1 MTVKEKAQKAIL
13 KNPALS
19 NKEIAAICGT
29 TAGTVTDIRVRM
41 RKAGLLPKLPA
52 GWRRKEPV
60 AKMSAKPAPVQT
72 PAEEIK
78 PSLKA
83 LLKTK
88 KKYTIESLSDHFNT
102 GVGNIRAALEG
113 LKAEGFNVVIK
124 DGHAAVTSEI
134 PKAAATVLDVRKM
147 STGFFK
153 FGAIGDNH
161 MGSKYERLDVLNALY
176 DLYEKEG
183 VKVVYNT
190 GNWIDGEARF
200 NTHDLK
206 IHGMDNQLDYFIEKY
221 PRRKGITTYFVAG
234 DDHEGWYTQREG
246 VDIGKAAELRA
257 RAAGRTDL
265 VYLGYMEADVV
276 LPAKNGQTI
285 IRVLHPGGGSS
296 YAVSYSVQK
305 IIESYQGGEKP
316 HVLLLGHY
324 HKADYIYNRGVH
336 AIQTGCFIGNTKIQT
351 SSGIKKIKDIQIG
364 DMVLTHLNRYRHV
377 TSLMKPRKA
386 ADFWRLNYGRKNR
399 QDQTITATSEHPFL
413 VERNGVKQWLPIRLV
428 IPGDRV
434 FILPANCKLTGEK
447 IPYWMRL
454 SKNANPMNSPEIRE
468 KLSAVRGGFKKKRTR
483 AGSGHTHLD
492 RDILPFCDKM
502 KAEGWEMVP
511 VGAGVIPDAIGYKD
525 GKIVAFEVERRTG
538 KMLEFKQKK
547 YEGSKILDFVDDV
560 QWISISEPKEQF
572 RSFYELDES
581 GFVKVEVFSCEP
593 CDISKRQR
601 KCETVY
607 NFEVEED
614 NSYVAGNVVVHNCT
628 QDQSPFMRKKKLAAH
643 LGGWI
648 IEMATDDNGAV
659 TRFKQEFMPFYDNGY
674 YQKWAYKWK

>member
-1 MTVKEKAQKAIL
+1 MTVKEKVQKAIL

-19 NKEIAAICGT
+19 NKEISAICDT
-29 TAGTVTDIRVRM
+29 TAANVNRIRCEM
-41 RKAGLLPKLPA
+41 RKTGKLPEFNPLS
-52 GWRRKEPV
+52 RRREPA
-60 AKMSAKPAPVQT
+60 AKMSAKPAPVLS

-113 LKAEGFNVVIK
+113 LKAEGFNLVIK
-124 DGHAAVTSEI
+124 DGQAAVSTEI

-153 FGAIGDNH
+153 FGACGDSH

-176 DLYEKEG
+176 DLYEAEG
-183 VKVVYNT
+183 VKVVYHT

-206 IHGMDNQLDYFIEKY
+206 VHGMDNQIDYFIKHY
-221 PRRKGITTYFVAG
+221 PRRKSITTYFVAG

-246 VDIGKAAELRA
+246 VDIGKYAEMRA
-257 RAAGRTDL
+257 REAGRTDL

-276 LPAKNGQTI
+276 LPAKNGQTV

-336 AIQTGCFIGNTKIQT
+336 AVQTGCG
-351 SSGIKKIKDIQIG
+351 
-364 DMVLTHLNRYRHV
+364 
-377 TSLMKPRKA
+377 
-386 ADFWRLNYGRKNR
+386 
-399 QDQTITATSEHPFL
+399 
-413 VERNGVKQWLPIRLV
+413 
-428 IPGDRV
+428 
-434 FILPANCKLTGEK
+434 
-447 IPYWMRL
+447 
-454 SKNANPMNSPEIRE
+454 
-468 KLSAVRGGFKKKRTR
+468 
-483 AGSGHTHLD
+483 
-492 RDILPFCDKM
+492 
-502 KAEGWEMVP
+502 
-511 VGAGVIPDAIGYKD
+511 
-525 GKIVAFEVERRTG
+525 
-538 KMLEFKQKK
+538 
-547 YEGSKILDFVDDV
+547 
-560 QWISISEPKEQF
+560 
-572 RSFYELDES
+572 
-581 GFVKVEVFSCEP
+581 
-593 CDISKRQR
+593 
-601 KCETVY
+601 
-607 NFEVEED
+607 
-614 NSYVAGNVVVHNCT
+614 